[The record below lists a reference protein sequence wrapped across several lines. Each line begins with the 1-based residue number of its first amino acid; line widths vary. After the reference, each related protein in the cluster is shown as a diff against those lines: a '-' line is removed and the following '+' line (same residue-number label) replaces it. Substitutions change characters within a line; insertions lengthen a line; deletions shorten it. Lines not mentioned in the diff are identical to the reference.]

1 MCGLRN
7 SSKLDKISIFLRLF
21 VSPDFLQK
29 IWSTSMEELIH
40 FCKSFSQVV
49 RNTVRSSAYSKHFN
63 DMFLIF
69 RPSMLKSFMS
79 ISYIIYLSHDFLR
92 NH

>member
-49 RNTVRSSAYSKHFN
+49 RNTAFN
-63 DMFLIF
+63 AQ
-69 RPSMLKSFMS
+69 
-79 ISYIIYLSHDFLR
+79 IIYEHLVYYISLTRFFTKPLDGGVKESSPV
-92 NH
+92 